1 MLNGPEGASM
11 SYHYHIG
18 VDYDKA
24 YSTSR
29 LRTRSAKL
37 CVLRARNA
45 ERSVV
50 GFLLPFS
57 ENPHAVVEAMCNCT
71 AMFNS

>member
-1 MLNGPEGASM
+1 MLNGPEGASIG
-11 SYHYHIG
+11 YHYHIG

-37 CVLRARNA
+37 CVPRVRNA

-57 ENPHAVVEAMCNCT
+57 ENPHTVMEAM
-71 AMFNS
+71 